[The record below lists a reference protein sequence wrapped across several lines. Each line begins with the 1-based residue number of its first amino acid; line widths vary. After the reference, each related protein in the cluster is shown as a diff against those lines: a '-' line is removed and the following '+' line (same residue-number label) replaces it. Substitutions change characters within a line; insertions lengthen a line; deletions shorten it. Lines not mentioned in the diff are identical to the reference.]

1 MPSSNSAK
9 KRMRLNAKQRLRN
22 RARKSAMRNQMK
34 RVVAALSD
42 GDLDRARGE
51 FQLAT
56 KKLDQAAA
64 KNIIHK
70 NAAARLKSRLA
81 RRVNALQPRSTASQ

>member
-22 RARKSAMRNQMK
+22 RARKSAMRNQIK
-34 RVVAALSD
+34 RVVAAVNE

-51 FQLAT
+51 FQLAA

-81 RRVNALQPRSTASQ
+81 RRVNALQP

>member
-1 MPSSNSAK
+1 MPSSKSAK

-22 RARKSAMRNQMK
+22 RARKSAMRNQIK
-34 RVVAALSD
+34 RVVQAVNE

-51 FQLAT
+51 FQLAA

-64 KNIIHK
+64 KHIIHK

-81 RRVNALQPRSTASQ
+81 RRVNALQPGSTASQ

>member
-1 MPSSNSAK
+1 MPSSKSAK

-22 RARKSAMRNQMK
+22 RARKSAMRNQIK
-34 RVVAALSD
+34 RVVQAVSE

-64 KNIIHK
+64 KHIIHK
-70 NAAARLKSRLA
+70 NAAARLKSRLS
-81 RRVNALQPRSTASQ
+81 RRVNALQPRNTASQ

>member
-1 MPSSNSAK
+1 
-9 KRMRLNAKQRLRN
+9 
-22 RARKSAMRNQMK
+22 MRNQMK
-34 RVVAALSD
+34 RVVQAVSE